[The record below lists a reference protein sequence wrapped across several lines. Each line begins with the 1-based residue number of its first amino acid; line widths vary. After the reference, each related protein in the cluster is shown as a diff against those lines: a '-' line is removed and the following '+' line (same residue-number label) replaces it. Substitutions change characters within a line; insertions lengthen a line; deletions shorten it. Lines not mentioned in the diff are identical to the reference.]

1 MTELESLAPA
11 YPEIVL
17 AIGAMALLMLGAFRD
32 EDGRSSEAPGWLAIL
47 ILAAAA
53 YLVAQQGPETERL
66 FAGAFIVDG
75 FGRFMKILIL
85 GGSAASI
92 LLSFEYLK
100 QKRMQRF
107 EFPVLVLLAAVGMM
121 MMVSASDLIA
131 LYLGLELQSLSLYVL
146 AAIRRDDTRSSEA
159 GLKYFVLGA
168 LSSGM
173 LLYGASLL
181 YGTTGATGFTEIAA
195 AVARE
200 GAGNLGLTVGLVFLL
215 VGLAFKVSAVPF
227 HMWTPDVYEGAPT
240 PVTAFFA
247 AAPKL
252 AAMALLTRVV
262 AGAFGGA
269 ADQWRQIIIFLSIA
283 SMLLGA
289 FAAIGQTNIKRLMA
303 YSSIGHVGYALVGLA
318 AGGEQGLEAL
328 LVYLAIYLVM
338 TLGTFACILAMRR
351 GDGTVE
357 DISSLSGLAETNL
370 PLAFVLAMLLFS
382 LAGVPPLAGFFA
394 KFYVFAA
401 AIKAGLY
408 PLAVIGVL
416 ASVVAAF
423 YYLRIV
429 KVMFFDA
436 PAPAFQAV
444 EPYTRFVMVL
454 AGVFVLFYAVY
465 PSALVD
471 AASAAAKSLAF

>member
-1 MTELESLAPA
+1 MTELESLRPA

-17 AIGAMALLMLGAFRD
+17 AIGAMALLLIGAFRD
-32 EDGRSSEAPGWLAIL
+32 GDARSSEAPGWLAIL

-53 YLVAQQGPETERL
+53 YLVAGQGAETERL
-66 FAGAFIVDG
+66 FSGAFIVDG
-75 FGRFMKILIL
+75 FGRFMKLLIL

-92 LLSFEYLK
+92 LLSFDYLR

-318 AGGEQGLEAL
+318 AGGEQGIEGL

-338 TLGTFACILAMRR
+338 TLGTFACILSMRR

-357 DISSLSGLAETNL
+357 DISALSGLAETNL

-401 AIKAGLY
+401 AVKAGLY

-416 ASVVAAF
+416 ASVVGAF

-436 PAPAFQAV
+436 PAPAFHAV
-444 EPYTRFVMVL
+444 EPYERFVMAI
-454 AGVFVLFYAVY
+454 AGIFVLFYAVY

-471 AASAAAKSLAF
+471 AAAVAAKSLAF